1 MPSSIGLNDNFDSAI
16 RAVRLLIE
24 LTELRRSAPAHE
36 LRQHLTE
43 LLNVRNADS
52 RLAAGPSTR
61 QTSAL
66 AELPAAQP
74 TP

>member
-1 MPSSIGLNDNFDSAI
+1 MLSSVGLNDNFDSAI

-24 LTELRRSAPAHE
+24 LTEMRRSAPAHE

-52 RLAAGPSTR
+52 RLAATARASQLRGR
-61 QTSAL
+61 ID
-66 AELPAAQP
+66 LPDARP

>member
-1 MPSSIGLNDNFDSAI
+1 MQSSIGLNDNFDSAI

-61 QTSAL
+61 QTSAQG
-66 AELPAAQP
+66 ELLAAQP

>member
-1 MPSSIGLNDNFDSAI
+1 MKSSIGLNENFDSAI

-52 RLAAGPSTR
+52 RLAAVSSTR
-61 QTSAL
+61 QASAL
-66 AELPAAQP
+66 TELPAAQP

>member
-1 MPSSIGLNDNFDSAI
+1 MLSSVGLNDNFDSAI

-24 LTELRRSAPAHE
+24 LTEMRRSAPAHE

-52 RLAAGPSTR
+52 RITATARASQPGGR
-61 QTSAL
+61 I
-66 AELPAAQP
+66 ELPAAQP

>member
-1 MPSSIGLNDNFDSAI
+1 MLSSVGLNDNYDSAI

-24 LTELRRSAPAHE
+24 LTEMRRSAPAHE

-43 LLNVRNADS
+43 LLNVRNADR
-52 RLAAGPSTR
+52 RLAAVSSGPR
-61 QTSAL
+61 AP
-66 AELPAAQP
+66 ARIELPTAQP

>member
-1 MPSSIGLNDNFDSAI
+1 MLSSVGLNDNFDSAI

-24 LTELRRSAPAHE
+24 LTEMRRSAPAHE

-43 LLNVRNADS
+43 LLNVRNADR
-52 RLAAGPSTR
+52 RLAAVSSDPR
-61 QTSAL
+61 AP
-66 AELPAAQP
+66 ARIELPTAQP

>member
-16 RAVRLLIE
+16 RAVRILIE

-43 LLNVRNADS
+43 LLNGRDADR
-52 RLAAGPSTR
+52 RLAASAR
-61 QTSAL
+61 QTPGR

>member
-1 MPSSIGLNDNFDSAI
+1 MPSFIGLNDNIDSAI

-24 LTELRRSAPAHE
+24 LTEMRRSAPAHE

-52 RLAAGPSTR
+52 RLAAASHASQPAR
-61 QTSAL
+61 RI
-66 AELPAAQP
+66 ELPAAQP